1 MTPEQNPYQ
10 EDEIDLKQLFRS
22 LADRKWFIFGFTGF
36 ITALAIAY
44 ALSIPPTYK
53 ASISFLSPSQ
63 SSVLQLNKIKLT
75 SETSETIYRKF
86 LNNIIS
92 SKSQI
97 NTFVK
102 NEYKNR
108 LNPNDE
114 IIVNMDGYISGFA
127 SSIQI
132 EPVIKSKNEEIS
144 NYEYPMVVTMEGGNS
159 EVIADYLNDLSNSA
173 NKKTVDDLLAIIK
186 QKITFRLDEI
196 SKQRGLLLLGAKQDR
211 LTKIK
216 IIKIEDTQKIHE
228 INDQINRLRIKS
240 KKDRLDKIKRIEDEN
255 KLKLEKLHDKIGLLK
270 IKTKNIRLDKIKR
283 IEDENKL
290 KIEKLNGQIDS
301 LRVKAIKEKNNKIQ
315 LLSDAML
322 IADELGID
330 DNNFKKINSDRG
342 SDSSIIIEIDK
353 GSQKF
358 PKWYLYGKKALSK
371 EINILKNRTN
381 DDPYIAELIGL
392 QNQIKVISSDK
403 DLLSLK
409 NRINDDPYIAEL
421 IGLQNQIKVISSDK
435 DLLSLKNRNNDDPY
449 VPEIISLQ
457 NELIS
462 IQSNQTL
469 RTLESRKDD
478 SPFIAE
484 INKLDIEA
492 IKLRSFDLS
501 SIGINAMQ
509 INQYAYAPESPI
521 KPKKQLIVAV
531 AFIAGFILSILLVF
545 VMNAFRSEKE

>member
-1 MTPEQNPYQ
+1 MNNQMASEQNYYQ

-216 IIKIEDTQKIHE
+216 IIKIEDTQK
-228 INDQINRLRIKS
+228 
-240 KKDRLDKIKRIEDEN
+240 
-255 KLKLEKLHDKIGLLK
+255 
-270 IKTKNIRLDKIKR
+270 
-283 IEDENKL
+283 
-290 KIEKLNGQIDS
+290 
-301 LRVKAIKEKNNKIQ
+301 
-315 LLSDAML
+315 
-322 IADELGID
+322 
-330 DNNFKKINSDRG
+330 NS
-342 SDSSIIIEIDK
+342 
-353 GSQKF
+353 
-358 PKWYLYGKKALSK
+358 
-371 EINILKNRTN
+371 
-381 DDPYIAELIGL
+381 
-392 QNQIKVISSDK
+392 
-403 DLLSLK
+403 
-409 NRINDDPYIAEL
+409 
-421 IGLQNQIKVISSDK
+421 
-435 DLLSLKNRNNDDPY
+435 
-449 VPEIISLQ
+449 
-457 NELIS
+457 
-462 IQSNQTL
+462 
-469 RTLESRKDD
+469 
-478 SPFIAE
+478 
-484 INKLDIEA
+484 
-492 IKLRSFDLS
+492 
-501 SIGINAMQ
+501 
-509 INQYAYAPESPI
+509 
-521 KPKKQLIVAV
+521 
-531 AFIAGFILSILLVF
+531 
-545 VMNAFRSEKE
+545 